1 MAALTVS
8 LLDYGAGNVRSVR
21 NALSALGYAVVEI
34 DTPEQLRAA
43 EVLVFPGVGSFG
55 SCMAFLES
63 KGFLEPLREHVRA
76 DKPYVGICLGMQTLF
91 EGSDET
97 PGVRGLGVLPGI
109 VRRFPAGGLAVPQ
122 IGWNSAAPYK
132 ESPALAGLGDDEC
145 VYFVHS
151 FHVPLT
157 DDLHEWTLTTT
168 TYGIDYV
175 SAVQRGNVLATQFH
189 PEKSSRVG
197 LAILDNHLRAVA
209 AKTCAPP
216 PPPPLAQA
224 RVRPR
229 TRPRKRVVACLD
241 VRANDDG
248 DLVVTKG
255 DSYNVREA
263 TAEAEGGGGAK
274 GAVRNL
280 GKPVALA
287 SRYYQEGADE
297 ITFLN
302 ITGFRD
308 SPLEDLP
315 MLHLLVEAS
324 QVRQAGCSWPSARSA
339 PSADWIAPR

>member
-1 MAALTVS
+1 
-8 LLDYGAGNVRSVR
+8 
-21 NALSALGYAVVEI
+21 
-34 DTPEQLRAA
+34 
-43 EVLVFPGVGSFG
+43 
-55 SCMAFLES
+55 
-63 KGFLEPLREHVRA
+63 
-76 DKPYVGICLGMQTLF
+76 
-91 EGSDET
+91 
-97 PGVRGLGVLPGI
+97 
-109 VRRFPAGGLAVPQ
+109 
-122 IGWNSAAPYK
+122 
-132 ESPALAGLGDDEC
+132 
-145 VYFVHS
+145 
-151 FHVPLT
+151 
-157 DDLHEWTLTTT
+157 
-168 TYGIDYV
+168 
-175 SAVQRGNVLATQFH
+175 
-189 PEKSSRVG
+189 
-197 LAILDNHLRAVA
+197 
-209 AKTCAPP
+209 
-216 PPPPLAQA
+216 
-224 RVRPR
+224 
-229 TRPRKRVVACLD
+229 VVACLD

-339 PSADWIAPR
+339 RSADWIAPR